1 MGLGERCDEIVRM
14 IDETLAGLG
23 VDPDEVSTEAPA
35 SVAALATLPTPMAG
49 PDLAAAGF

>member
-23 VDPDEVSTEAPA
+23 VDPDEVSAVAPA
-35 SVAALATLPTPMAG
+35 PVAAPATLATPVPG

>member
-23 VDPDEVSTEAPA
+23 VDPEDVSTGAPA
-35 SVAALATLPTPMAG
+35 SAAALATLPVPMAG
-49 PDLAAAGF
+49 PDVAAAGF

>member
-14 IDETLAGLG
+14 IDESLAGLG
-23 VDPDEVSTEAPA
+23 LDPDDESAAAPA
-35 SVAALATLPTPMAG
+35 SVAALATLPTPVPG